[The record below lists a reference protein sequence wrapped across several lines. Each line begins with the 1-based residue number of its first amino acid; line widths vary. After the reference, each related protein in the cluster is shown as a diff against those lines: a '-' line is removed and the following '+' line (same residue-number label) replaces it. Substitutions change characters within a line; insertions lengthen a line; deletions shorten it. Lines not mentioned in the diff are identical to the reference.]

1 MRSSRCALGTKEGE
15 KTKKKKKEREDAPQ
29 PLFLCLEAL
38 RPRAPH
44 TSLSLSLTHTHSLSR
59 THSLTHTLSHTHHS
73 FFLFSLSHI
82 HSLSHTHTHTHT
94 HTHYLHSRG
103 PSLAGTHP
111 LSAVESGLSIK
122 PRGAGW
128 GASAHPAPW
137 LLRGGYRGPVRVCG
151 SRQRSY
157 QRECTGSRP
166 ITEVKRVWARLV
178 LPWVTR
184 RES

>member
-44 TSLSLSLTHTHSLSR
+44 TSLSHTHTLSHAHTLTHTSLLFFVLSLTHTLTQSHS
-59 THSLTHTLSHTHHS
+59 HSHTLPALTRA
-73 FFLFSLSHI
+73 I
-82 HSLSHTHTHTHT
+82 ACWDA
-94 HTHYLHSRG
+94 
-103 PSLAGTHP
+103 PSVCSG
-111 LSAVESGLSIK
+111 EGLSIK